1 MYTWTVVN
9 ESTGDI
15 LTSFKDYKTVEGAVQ
30 GVKSYILNK
39 LNEGDIEESMTLSIT
54 VDTEEGKSVTQ
65 IKDMLASEVREL

>member
-15 LTSFKDYKTVEGAVQ
+15 LTSFKDYKTVDGAVQ

-39 LNEGDIEESMTLSIT
+39 LSEGDIEESMTLSIT
-54 VDTEEGKSVTQ
+54 IDTEDGKSVTQ
-65 IKDMLASEVREL
+65 IKDIVAGEVREL

>member
-15 LTSFKDYKTVEGAVQ
+15 LTSFKDYKTVDGAVQ
-30 GVKSYILNK
+30 GVKSYILSR
-39 LNEGDIEESMTLSIT
+39 LGEGDIEESMVLSIT

-65 IKDMLASEVREL
+65 ISDIAAGEVREL